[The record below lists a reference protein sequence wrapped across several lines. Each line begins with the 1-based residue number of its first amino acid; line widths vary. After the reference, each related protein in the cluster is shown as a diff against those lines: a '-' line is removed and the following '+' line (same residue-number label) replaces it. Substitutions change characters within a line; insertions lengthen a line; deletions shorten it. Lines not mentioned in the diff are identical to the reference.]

1 MFVAS
6 INKMRRRRSKIGGLD
21 TKTVILAIGA
31 GVVGYVLYSNTKDL
45 SLKIFVDTVSINSFS
60 GGKLNLTV
68 TIKNLSGFTANLD
81 GFNGTLYL
89 TLDSGTASIGTV
101 TIDKQSPIPAHGSV
115 SLPVAVSPDYGSVI
129 SIGEDAWN
137 IITGE
142 TDFSTLKISLKGN
155 IFSGAITIPVD
166 RQFF

>member
-1 MFVAS
+1 
-6 INKMRRRRSKIGGLD
+6 MRRRRNSKIGGID
-21 TKTVILAIGA
+21 TKKILVI
-31 GVVGYVLYSNTKDL
+31 GVFMVVAFSVYGNTKDL
-45 SLKIFVDTVSINSFS
+45 NLKIFVDTVSINSFS

-68 TIKNLSGFTANLD
+68 TIKNLSGLTANLD

-115 SLPVAVSPDYGSVI
+115 SLPVAVSPDYSSLF
-129 SIGEDAWN
+129 SIGEDVWN
-137 IITGE
+137 IITGD
-142 TDFSTLKISLKGN
+142 TDFSTLKLSMKGN
-155 IFSGAITIPVD
+155 IFSGAFTIPVD